1 MPSRS
6 DEGYVLA
13 RYPYR
18 ERDLVVAV
26 LTRFGGQI
34 RVLARSARS
43 PRSGVAPAVEPLAHI
58 RLTYFERSR
67 SELGTLGEAVLL
79 RSAFP
84 LAANPPG
91 WAAGQVVVELA
102 LLHCPAGQRLE
113 SAFRLVDRCTQALLA
128 GHDPLAVAHYAELW
142 FLRLAGVL
150 PEVNRCGVCGAA
162 LEERWRVFDPEE
174 GVFVCGAHS
183 APRRRARL
191 GWPAVSWLT
200 GALRRPVEE
209 VTAPAP
215 AEAFRWI
222 VGVRRAFTDREVASW
237 RYLLDLTGPEER

>member
-18 ERDLVVAV
+18 ERDLIVAV
-26 LTRFGGQI
+26 LTRFAGQI
-34 RVLARSARS
+34 RVLARGARS
-43 PRSGVAPAVEPLAHI
+43 PRSGVAPTVEPLAHVK
-58 RLTYFERSR
+58 LTYFERSR
-67 SELGTLGEAVLL
+67 SELATLGETELV

-84 LAANPPG
+84 LASNPPG
-91 WAAGQVVVELA
+91 WAAGQVVVELT

-128 GHDPLAVAHYAELW
+128 GHDPLVVAHYAELW

-150 PEVNRCGVCGAA
+150 PEISRCGVCGAA
-162 LEERWRVFDPEE
+162 LTERWRVFDAGE
-174 GVFVCGAHS
+174 GVFVCGAHP
-183 APRRRARL
+183 APRRRLRL
-191 GWPAVSWLT
+191 GWPSVAWL
-200 GALRRPVEE
+200 GEALRRPVEE
-209 VTAPAP
+209 IGAPAP
-215 AEAFRWI
+215 ADAFRWM
-222 VGVRRAFTDREVASW
+222 VGVRREFTDREVASW